1 VLRYAVVDRERYD
14 AENQHNSGDDRQ
26 EFSLRGFLC
35 DSVDFSFANSFE
47 RSLVEVAVLIGV
59 RIEEETLGA
68 AFHFYRI
75 SGFKR
80 IVRI

>member
-1 VLRYAVVDRERYD
+1 M
-14 AENQHNSGDDRQ
+14 
-26 EFSLRGFLC
+26 RGFLC